1 MNETLSAPIA
11 YVPQFPLSRR
21 GGSRSRAPRTRS
33 RITAAMDFCSIHLP
47 DLCVASIYGC
57 LETADD
63 LKAAALVCHAGLTQA
78 QAAAQAAVTRLRT
91 NLEADGP
98 TATAGRRAD
107 GTAAP
112 WIAELCSWE
121 QTHAAHHV
129 WLDASF
135 CETEPVQ
142 ELNGTVAEQVVM
154 VVDRSG
160 NGLHAEIELEHEDW
174 SVGPCLVR
182 QGPNGRPVL
191 AFSDGFGGVPCL
203 LQTPRFAA
211 PLTGPITYLC
221 VARAVGDVTL
231 LDSLNEDSPHV
242 ELCHGCAPPC
252 RARTCCHTTS
262 PLPSLT
268 SYTSASTLRRR
279 PGHRGRV
286 SKPLGHAARLHELLR
301 QALRVFGG

>member
-1 MNETLSAPIA
+1 
-11 YVPQFPLSRR
+11 
-21 GGSRSRAPRTRS
+21 
-33 RITAAMDFCSIHLP
+33 MDFCSIHLP

-91 NLEADGP
+91 KLEADGP
-98 TATAGRRAD
+98 TATVGRRAD

-142 ELNGTVAEQVVM
+142 ELNGTVAEQVGM

-160 NGLHAEIELEHEDW
+160 NGLHAEVELEHEDV

-191 AFSDGFGGVPCL
+191 AFSDEFGGVPCL

-211 PLTGPITYLC
+211 PLTGPIT
-221 VARAVGDVTL
+221 
-231 LDSLNEDSPHV
+231 
-242 ELCHGCAPPC
+242 CALIMP
-252 RARTCCHTTS
+252 
-262 PLPSLT
+262 
-268 SYTSASTLRRR
+268 
-279 PGHRGRV
+279 
-286 SKPLGHAARLHELLR
+286 
-301 QALRVFGG
+301 

>member
-1 MNETLSAPIA
+1 
-11 YVPQFPLSRR
+11 
-21 GGSRSRAPRTRS
+21 
-33 RITAAMDFCSIHLP
+33 MDFCSIHLP

-91 NLEADGP
+91 KLEADGP
-98 TATAGRRAD
+98 TATVGRRAD

-142 ELNGTVAEQVVM
+142 ELNGTVAEQVGM

-160 NGLHAEIELEHEDW
+160 NGLHAKVELEHENV

-191 AFSDGFGGVPCL
+191 AFSDEFGGVPCL
-203 LQTPRFAA
+203 LQTPRFTA
-211 PLTGPITYLC
+211 PLTGPITCASRPPQCHIAVASRLPVLKMNQKITGTC
-221 VARAVGDVTL
+221 VWHVRWVT
-231 LDSLNEDSPHV
+231 
-242 ELCHGCAPPC
+242 
-252 RARTCCHTTS
+252 
-262 PLPSLT
+262 
-268 SYTSASTLRRR
+268 
-279 PGHRGRV
+279 
-286 SKPLGHAARLHELLR
+286 
-301 QALRVFGG
+301 